1 MMRPKSRT
9 PRKRS
14 ESALAAVLPRWRISL
29 SRAVL
34 LWERLWPALWPGL
47 ALAGLFVVLALIGL
61 PQALPGWLH
70 SLLLLA
76 FGAGIAGCLW
86 HGMRALRVPDR
97 DESLRHIEQV
107 NDLDHRPLETL
118 EDNLA
123 TGFADSASR
132 DLWRLHQERM
142 KAAVARLRIGWPRP
156 QLIRRDPFAFRIGLG
171 VALIAGFLAVGNQ
184 AGDRILQALTPDV
197 LAGDGKVA
205 VKLDAWIT
213 PPDYTRKPP
222 VFLAS
227 GNLAGAATGAVEKT
241 GTAEEANTTKSVAPG
256 TVITVPKGSK
266 LVIRLTGGRTMPELA
281 MGEAATPFEGDDKA
295 GFHIEYDLAAPG
307 RVVVRQDGAE
317 LVGWDV
323 AITDDTIPTVAFSS
337 KPSESQRK
345 ALRLDFEATDDY
357 GVEQVTASITRSDA
371 KGEKSALADLPP
383 IELELPLPGVMA
395 REIKSTSYHDLTPHP
410 WAGLPV
416 NIQLMARDA
425 AGQVGKSAVVQ
436 SVLPERVFT
445 HPVARA
451 IIKQRRQ
458 LAVYP
463 NKNRNRVAAH
473 LEILAWEHEQYD
485 GDVVVF
491 MALTS
496 ASRRLERGYQDTAEH
511 VAGVMK
517 LLWDTALRLEDG
529 TLSLSEQALREAQQA
544 LQDALRDGADDK
556 ELEKLLR
563 ELERAMDEYLNSLAE
578 SMKDMP
584 RQPNELTQPND
595 QNVTLNR
602 NDLKKMLDRIRE
614 LMKSG
619 QRDAAKQMLSQLRNM
634 LENLKARRFA
644 RPGQKQQR
652 AMQMLND
659 LQNIIRDQQKLLDK
673 TFREAQRRGQMRPQ
687 GNRRFQMPPN
697 RLPPGMRPPEGQPNQ
712 SQSPMSQESESQEA
726 LRKRLGEL
734 MRELGEM
741 SDSVPRPLGRAER
754 SMRGSTEQ
762 LGKGEA
768 GRAVPPQTDAIDQL
782 QQGARAATEALM
794 RQFGQRGQR
803 GEGNPTSEARDRQRD
818 PFGRTQDNDGRGMNT
833 EQVEIPDEDRLRDA
847 RRIRD
852 ELRRRAGQRTRPQPE
867 LDYIDRLL
875 KQF

>member
-1 MMRPKSRT
+1 MIRPRSRT
-9 PRKRS
+9 PRKRRG
-14 ESALAAVLPRWRISL
+14 SALAAVLPRWRIAL
-29 SRAVL
+29 SRYIL

-47 ALAGLFVVLALIGL
+47 AFAGLFLVLALIGL

-70 SLLLLA
+70 ALLLVGFA
-76 FGAGIAGCLW
+76 AAIAVCLW
-86 HGMRALRVPDR
+86 RGARAFRVPDR
-97 DESLRHIEQV
+97 EESLRHIEQV

-142 KAAVARLRIGWPRP
+142 KAAVARLRIGWPQP

-184 AGDRILQALTPDV
+184 AGDRILQALSPDL
-197 LAGDGKVA
+197 LAGEGKVA

-227 GNLAGAATGAVEKT
+227 GELAGATAVEDKDAT
-241 GTAEEANTTKSVAPG
+241 QSVAPG

-266 LVIRLTGGRTMPELA
+266 LVIRLTGGQAAPELA
-281 MGEAATPFEGDDKA
+281 MGDAAKPFEGDGKA
-295 GFHIEYDLAAPG
+295 GYHIEADLAEPG
-307 RVVVRQDGAE
+307 RVLVRQDGAE

-323 AITDDTIPTVAFSS
+323 AITDDTIPTVAFSG

-345 ALRLDFEATDDY
+345 ALRLDIEATDDY
-357 GVEQVTASITRSDA
+357 GVEQVTASITRSGA
-371 KGEKSALADLPP
+371 VSEQSALANLPP
-383 IELELPLPGVMA
+383 IGLELPLPGVMA
-395 REIKSTSYHDLTPHP
+395 REVKSTSYHDLTPHP

-416 NIQLMARDA
+416 NIQLLARDA

-436 SVLPERVFT
+436 AVLPERVFT

-458 LAVYP
+458 LALYP
-463 NKNRNRVAAH
+463 DKNRNRVAAN
-473 LEILAWEHEQYD
+473 LEILAWEHEAYS

-496 ASRRLERGYQDTAEH
+496 ASRRLERGYRNTPEH

-517 LLWDTALRLEDG
+517 LMWDTALRLEDG

-544 LQDALRDGADDK
+544 LQDALRDGAEDK

-578 SMKDMP
+578 SMKDAP
-584 RQPNELTQPND
+584 RQPNEMNQQND
-595 QNVTLNR
+595 QNITLNR

-619 QRDAAKQMLSQLRNM
+619 QRDAAKQMLSQLQNM
-634 LENLKARRFA
+634 LENLRARRFA
-644 RPGQKQQR
+644 RPGQQQQR
-652 AMQMLND
+652 AMQMLNE

-673 TFREAQRRGQMRPQ
+673 TFREAQRRGQMRK
-687 GNRRFQMPPN
+687 GNRRFRMPPN
-697 RLPPGMRPPEGQPNQ
+697 ALPPGMRRPDGQPNQ
-712 SQSPMSQESESQEA
+712 SQSPLSQESESQEA

-754 SMRGSTEQ
+754 SMRGSSDK

-768 GRAVPPQTDAIDQL
+768 GQAVPPQTDAIDQL

-794 RQFGQRGQR
+794 RQLGQRGQR
-803 GEGNPTSEARDRQRD
+803 GEGNPNAEARDRQRD
-818 PFGRTQDNDGRGMNT
+818 PFGRTTDNDGRGMNT
-833 EQVEIPDEDRLRDA
+833 EQVEIPDQERLRDA

>member
-1 MMRPKSRT
+1 MMRARSRT
-9 PRKRS
+9 FRKRR
-14 ESALAAVLPRWRISL
+14 ESALAAILPRWRIAL
-29 SRAVL
+29 SRTIL

-47 ALAGLFVVLALIGL
+47 AFAGLFLVLALIGV

-70 SLLLLA
+70 SLLLVG
-76 FGAGIAGCLW
+76 FGVAIIGCLW
-86 HGMRALRVPDR
+86 RGARALRVPDR
-97 DESLRHIEQV
+97 EESLRHIEQI
-107 NDLDHRPLETL
+107 NELDHRPLETL

-123 TGFADSASR
+123 TGLADSASR

-142 KAAVARLRIGWPRP
+142 KAAVARLRIGWPQP

-184 AGDRILQALTPDV
+184 AGDRILQALTPDL
-197 LAGDGKVA
+197 LAGEGKVA

-227 GNLAGAATGAVEKT
+227 GELAGAATTEKT
-241 GTAEEANTTKSVAPG
+241 EEPGVTKSVAPG

-266 LVIRLTGGRTMPELA
+266 LVIRLTGGRTTPELA
-281 MGEAATPFEGDDKA
+281 KGEAAKPFEGDDKA
-295 GFHIEYDLAAPG
+295 GYHIEEDLAEPG
-307 RVVVRQDGAE
+307 RILVRQDGAE
-317 LVGWDV
+317 LVEWDV
-323 AITDDTIPTVAFSS
+323 AITDDTVPTVAFSG

-357 GVEQVTASITRSDA
+357 GVEQVTASITRSGGD
-371 KGEKSALADLPP
+371 GEQSALANLPP

-425 AGQVGKSAVVQ
+425 ADQIGKSTVVQ
-436 SVLPERVFT
+436 AVLPERVFT

-463 NKNRNRVAAH
+463 NKNRNRVAAN
-473 LEILAWEHEQYD
+473 LEILAWEHEEYS

-496 ASRRLERGYQDTAEH
+496 ASRRLERGYRDTPEH

-544 LQDALRDGADDK
+544 LQDALRDGAEDK

-578 SMKDMP
+578 SMKDAP
-584 RQPNELTQPND
+584 RQPNELNQQND

-619 QRDAAKQMLSQLRNM
+619 QRDAAKQMLSQLQNM
-634 LENLKARRFA
+634 LENLRTRRLA
-644 RPGQKQQR
+644 RPGQQQQR

-673 TFREAQRRGQMRPQ
+673 TFREAQRRGQMRKQ
-687 GNRRFQMPPN
+687 DNRRFRMPPN
-697 RLPPGMRPPEGQPNQ
+697 TLPPGMRRPDGQPNQ
-712 SQSPMSQESESQEA
+712 SQPPLSQESQSQEA

-754 SMRGSTEQ
+754 SMRGSTDK
-762 LGKGEA
+762 LGKGQA
-768 GRAVPPQTDAIDQL
+768 GQAVPPQTDAIDQL

-803 GEGNPTSEARDRQRD
+803 GEGNPNSEARDRQRD

-833 EQVEIPDEDRLRDA
+833 EQVEIPDQDRLRDA

>member
-9 PRKRS
+9 PRKRRG
-14 ESALAAVLPRWRISL
+14 SALAAVLPRWRISL
-29 SRAVL
+29 SRIIL

-47 ALAGLFVVLALIGL
+47 AFAGLFLVLALIGL

-70 SLLLLA
+70 VVLLFGFGLA
-76 FGAGIAGCLW
+76 IGAALW
-86 HGMRALRVPDR
+86 RGARALRIPDR
-97 DESLRHIEQV
+97 EDSLRHIEQV
-107 NDLDHRPLETL
+107 NDLEHRPLETL

-123 TGFADSASR
+123 TGFSDSASR

-156 QLIRRDPFAFRIGLG
+156 KLIQRDPFAFRIGLG
-171 VALIAGFLAVGNQ
+171 VALIAGFLAVGDR
-184 AGDRILQALTPDV
+184 AGERVMRALTPDL
-197 LAGDGKVA
+197 LAGQGTVA

-227 GNLAGAATGAVEKT
+227 GDLA
-241 GTAEEANTTKSVAPG
+241 GTAEKEESAAAQPVAPG
-256 TVITVPKGSK
+256 TLITVPKGSK
-266 LVIRLTGGRTMPELA
+266 LVIRLTGGVTTPELA
-281 MGEAATPFEGDDKA
+281 FGETAKPFEGDDKA
-295 GFHIEYDLAAPG
+295 GYHIEDALAETG
-307 RVVVRQDGAE
+307 RVAVRQDGAE

-323 AITDDTIPTVAFSS
+323 AITDDTVPTVAFSDE
-337 KPSESQRK
+337 PSESQRK

-357 GVEQVTASITRSDA
+357 GVEQVTALITRA
-371 KGEKSALADLPP
+371 NAEGAQSALDKLPP
-383 IELELPLPGVMA
+383 IELELPLPGVMP
-395 REIKSTSYHDLTPHP
+395 REVKSTSYNDLTPHP

-416 NIQLMARDA
+416 SIQLLARDA
-425 AGQVGKSAVVQ
+425 AGQVGKTEPVQ
-436 SVLPERVFT
+436 AVLPERVFT

-451 IIKQRRQ
+451 IIDQRRDI
-458 LAVYP
+458 AVEP
-463 NKNRNRVAAH
+463 DKNRNRVAAM
-473 LEILAWEHEQYD
+473 LEILAWEHETYG

-496 ASRRLERGYQDTAEH
+496 ASRRLEGGYRNTPEH

-544 LQDALRDGADDK
+544 LQDALRDGADDE
-556 ELEKLLR
+556 ELEKLMR
-563 ELERAMDEYLNSLAE
+563 ELERAMNEYLNSLAE
-578 SMKDMP
+578 SLKDAP
-584 RQPNELTQPND
+584 RQPNELAQPNNQD
-595 QNVTLNR
+595 NMLSR
-602 NDLKKMLDRIRE
+602 NDLQKMMDRIRE

-619 QRDAAKQMLSQLRNM
+619 QRDAARQMLSQLQNM
-634 LENLKARRFA
+634 LENLRARRFA
-644 RPGQKQQR
+644 RPGQQQQR
-652 AMQMLND
+652 AMQMLNE
-659 LQNIIRDQQKLLDK
+659 LQDIIRDQQSLLDQ
-673 TFREAQRRGQMRPQ
+673 TFREAQRRGQMRQ
-687 GNRRFQMPPN
+687 GGNNRRFRMPPN
-697 RLPPGMRPPEGQPNQ
+697 SPPPGMQRPDGQPNQ
-712 SQSPMSQESESQEA
+712 SQAPLSQESESQEA
-726 LRKRLGEL
+726 LRKRLGEI
-734 MRELGEM
+734 MRQLGEM

-754 SMRGSTEQ
+754 SMRGSSDQ
-762 LGKGEA
+762 LGKGQA
-768 GRAVPPQTDAIDQL
+768 GQAVPPQTNAIDQL
-782 QQGARAATEALM
+782 QQGARAATEQLM

-803 GEGNPTSEARDRQRD
+803 GEGEPNAEARERQRD

-833 EQVEIPDEDRLRDA
+833 EQVEIPDENRLRDA

>member
-9 PRKRS
+9 PRKRRG
-14 ESALAAVLPRWRISL
+14 SALAAVLPRWRISL
-29 SRAVL
+29 SRYVL
-34 LWERLWPALWPGL
+34 FWERLWPALWPGL
-47 ALAGLFVVLALIGL
+47 AFAGLFIVLALIGV

-70 SLLLLA
+70 SLLLLG
-76 FGAGIAGCLW
+76 FGAAIVGCLW
-86 HGMRALRVPDR
+86 RGARALRIPDHE
-97 DESLRHIEQV
+97 ESLRHIEQV

-142 KAAVARLRIGWPRP
+142 KAAVARLRIGWPKP

-184 AGDRILQALTPDV
+184 AGDRIAQALTPDL

-227 GNLAGAATGAVEKT
+227 GELAGAAATEAKEES
-241 GTAEEANTTKSVAPG
+241 TATKSVAPG

-266 LVIRLTGGRTMPELA
+266 LVIRLTGGRTTPELA
-281 MGEAATPFEGDDKA
+281 KGEAAKPFEGDDKA
-295 GFHIEYDLAAPG
+295 GYHIEDDLAEPG
-307 RVVVRQDGAE
+307 RIVVRQDGGE

-323 AITDDTIPTVAFSS
+323 AITDDTVPTVAFSG

-357 GVEQVTASITRSDA
+357 GVEQVTASITRSDSKA
-371 KGEKSALADLPP
+371 EQSALANLPP

-395 REIKSTSYHDLTPHP
+395 REVKSTSYHDLTPHP

-425 AGQVGKSAVVQ
+425 AGQVGKSPVVQ
-436 SVLPERVFT
+436 AVLPERVFT

-473 LEILAWEHEQYD
+473 LEILAWEHEEYN

-496 ASRRLERGYQDTAEH
+496 ASRRLERGYRDTPEH

-544 LQDALRDGADDK
+544 LQDALRDGAEDK

-578 SMKDMP
+578 SMKDAP
-584 RQPNELTQPND
+584 RQPNELNQQND
-595 QNVTLNR
+595 ENITLNR

-619 QRDAAKQMLSQLRNM
+619 QRDAAKQMLSQLQNM
-634 LENLKARRFA
+634 LENLRARRFA
-644 RPGQKQQR
+644 RPGQQQQR

-687 GNRRFQMPPN
+687 GNRRFRMPPN
-697 RLPPGMRPPEGQPNQ
+697 MRRPEGQPNQ
-712 SQSPMSQESESQEA
+712 SQPPLSQESQSQEA

-754 SMRGSTEQ
+754 SMRGSSDK
-762 LGKGEA
+762 LGKGQA
-768 GRAVPPQTDAIDQL
+768 GQAVPPQTDAIDQL

-803 GEGNPTSEARDRQRD
+803 GEGNPSSEARDRQRD

-833 EQVEIPDEDRLRDA
+833 EQVEIPDQDRLRDA

>member
-9 PRKRS
+9 PRKRR

-47 ALAGLFVVLALIGL
+47 ALTGLFVVLALIGL

-76 FGAGIAGCLW
+76 FGVGIAGCLW

-118 EDNLA
+118 EDTLA

-132 DLWRLHQERM
+132 DLWRLHQARM

-156 QLIRRDPFAFRIGLG
+156 RLIRRDPFAFRIGLG

-227 GNLAGAATGAVEKT
+227 GNLADAAA
-241 GTAEEANTTKSVAPG
+241 GTAEKTKTAEDTDGTNTVVPG

-266 LVIRLTGGRTMPELA
+266 LVIRLTGGRTTPELA
-281 MGEAATPFEGDDKA
+281 MGETAAPFEGDDKA
-295 GFHIEYDLAAPG
+295 GYHIENDLAVPG

-317 LVGWDV
+317 LVGWEV
-323 AITDDTIPTVAFSS
+323 AITDDTIPTVAFSGM
-337 KPSESQRK
+337 PSESQRK

-371 KGEKSALADLPP
+371 EGEKSALADLPP
-383 IELELPLPGVMA
+383 IALDLPLPGVMA

-410 WAGLPV
+410 WAGLSV
-416 NIQLMARDA
+416 NIQLKARDA
-425 AGQVGKSAVVQ
+425 AGQIGNSVVVQ
-436 SVLPERVFT
+436 AVLPERIFT

-463 NKNRNRVAAH
+463 NKYRNRVAAH

-496 ASRRLERGYQDTAEH
+496 ASRRLERGYRDTAEH

-578 SMKDMP
+578 SLKDMP

-595 QNVTLNR
+595 QNITLNR

-644 RPGQKQQR
+644 QPGQKQQR

-687 GNRRFQMPPN
+687 GNRRFRM
-697 RLPPGMRPPEGQPNQ
+697 PPGMRPPEGQPNQ

-762 LGKGEA
+762 LGKGQA
-768 GRAVPPQTDAIDQL
+768 GQAVPPQTDAIDQL

-803 GEGNPTSEARDRQRD
+803 GEGNPNAEARDRQRD